1 MTLARRLQYPGRF
14 TGLVNWLPSPSSVPS
29 SSMTKSGVSITSESV
44 MVLGLIAASAE
55 TVNVRPRLGLVRMY
69 CPVSRWV

>member
-1 MTLARRLQYPGRF
+1 
-14 TGLVNWLPSPSSVPS
+14 
-29 SSMTKSGVSITSESV
+29 MTKSGVSISSESV

-69 CPVSRWV
+69 CPVSRWG